1 MKDGHRRE
9 GTGGVTSEGAILAN
23 RDGEFAILARLRV
36 VLVRTTHPGNIGG
49 AARAMKTMGLAR
61 LVLVEP
67 RHFPDPQAEA
77 MATGADDLLARAQV
91 CGTLDEAL
99 AGTTLAIGLTARR
112 RELSPHAVDARTA
125 AQLAIAE
132 SAAGREV
139 AFVFGT
145 EMSGLSN
152 DEVLKCQRV
161 AHIATSP
168 DYSSLNLAAA
178 VQVVAY
184 EARVAALGPATL
196 ADERFDAASFAEI
209 EGFYAHLERNLVRSG
224 FLDPASPRRL
234 MERLRRLFG
243 RGRLEKEEVNI
254 LRGILSSW
262 DNEGGR

>member
-1 MKDGHRRE
+1 V
-9 GTGGVTSEGAILAN
+9 TGEGAILAVSG
-23 RDGEFAILARLRV
+23 GEPANLARIRV

-61 LVLVEP
+61 LVLVAP
-67 RHFPDPQAEA
+67 RHFPDPQADA

-91 CGTLDEAL
+91 CATLDDAL
-99 AGTTLAIGLTARR
+99 AGTTLAIALTARR
-112 RELSPHAVDARTA
+112 RELSPHALDARA
-125 AQLAIAE
+125 AAELAAVE
-132 SAAGREV
+132 AAAGGEV

-145 EMSGLSN
+145 EMSGLAN
-152 DEVLKCQRV
+152 DEVLKCQRL

-184 EARVAALGPATL
+184 EARVAALGPAIL
-196 ADERFDAASFAEI
+196 ANDRFDAAGFEAI
-209 EGFYAHLERNLVRSG
+209 EGFYAHLERNLLRSG

-234 MERLRRLFG
+234 MERLRRLFS
-243 RGRLEKEEVNI
+243 RGRLEQEEVNI

-262 DNEGGR
+262 DGEGGR